1 MSYDWNL
8 PALRIHE
15 ASNAHE
21 LGEAIKAI
29 LTAQLP
35 HLLFLIAFKPRTF
48 DLEMY
53 THPQEFQKDA
63 DRYVQ
68 STHRYDIWMKRSPIH
83 PKVKVVRHSDYTPTK
98 MLKRSLYYRHVLK
111 GIGSMHGASLVAWQ
125 GTEAASANLN
135 VVWNRKTYVLEIQ
148 SDEEPFNSV
157 TFYEPAEPGTA
168 SSKDSLGPIRL
179 LGLLD
184 KAKAYHLIQSQYPE
198 AIPQVDTAQPHNR
211 IAYQD
216 FEVEVAEVFRFD
228 PEDTLVFKILLYNH
242 SEREI
247 YYQPQ
252 TLAVRVGLD
261 VFYSALSDASGI
273 MPPANFNPETKK
285 VEPSVSLAY
294 FVVTGTPNGGRNN
307 LAVTNTFNVIV
318 NRQMPLIPLSD

>member
-1 MSYDWNL
+1 MAIRYSIIIITL
-8 PALRIHE
+8 LLTVPAL
-15 ASNAHE
+15 AQTGPNYK
-21 LGEAIKAI
+21 AIKQFPLDDRAVYQI
-29 LTAQLP
+29 KVGKNQATTIMFPSSISA
-35 HLLFLIAFKPRTF
+35 
-48 DLEMY
+48 LESANV
-53 THPQEFQKDA
+53 TSD
-63 DRYVQ
+63 
-68 STHRYDIWMKRSPIH
+68 
-83 PKVKVVRHSDYTPTK
+83 PKVPGAVLLSYAKGRYFF
-98 MLKRSLYYRHVLK
+98 SLRALQEDV
-111 GIGSMHGASLVAWQ
+111 
-125 GTEAASANLN
+125 SANVN

-157 TFYEPAEPGTA
+157 TFYQPAEPGTT

-198 AIPQVDTAQPHNR
+198 AIPQVDTARPHNR
-211 IAYQD
+211 IAYQN

-242 SEREI
+242 SSSEI

-252 TLAVRVGLD
+252 SLAIRVGLD

-307 LAVTNTFNVIV
+307 LAVTNAFNVIV
-318 NRQMPLIPLSD
+318 NRQGQFAPSSESQPASFNSDPKSGDFRDR

>member
-1 MSYDWNL
+1 MAIRYSTIIL
-8 PALRIHE
+8 TLLLTVPAF
-15 ASNAHE
+15 AQTGPNYK
-21 LGEAIKAI
+21 AIKQFPLDDRSVYQIKVGKNQATTI
-29 LTAQLP
+29 MFPSSISA
-35 HLLFLIAFKPRTF
+35 
-48 DLEMY
+48 LESANV
-53 THPQEFQKDA
+53 TSD
-63 DRYVQ
+63 
-68 STHRYDIWMKRSPIH
+68 
-83 PKVKVVRHSDYTPTK
+83 PKVPGAVLLSYAKGRYFF
-98 MLKRSLYYRHVLK
+98 SLRALQEDV
-111 GIGSMHGASLVAWQ
+111 
-125 GTEAASANLN
+125 SANLN

-148 SDEEPFNSV
+148 SDEQPFNSV
-157 TFYEPAEPGTA
+157 TFYQPAEPGTT

-242 SEREI
+242 SQSEI

-252 TLAVRVGLD
+252 SLAIRVGLD

-285 VEPSVSLAY
+285 VEPSISLAY
-294 FVVTGTPNGGRNN
+294 FVVRGTPNGGRNN
-307 LAVTNTFNVIV
+307 LAVTNAFNVIV
-318 NRQMPLIPLSD
+318 NRQVPLIPKATGQLDPKTIIKPGNTQSDR

>member
-1 MSYDWNL
+1 MAIRYSTIVL
-8 PALRIHE
+8 TFLLTVPAF
-15 ASNAHE
+15 AQTGPNYK
-21 LGEAIKAI
+21 AIKQFP
-29 LTAQLP
+29 LDD
-35 HLLFLIAFKPRTF
+35 RTVYQIKVGKNQATTIMF
-48 DLEMY
+48 PSSISALESANV
-53 THPQEFQKDA
+53 TSD
-63 DRYVQ
+63 
-68 STHRYDIWMKRSPIH
+68 
-83 PKVKVVRHSDYTPTK
+83 PKVPGAVLLSYAKGRYFF
-98 MLKRSLYYRHVLK
+98 SLRAL
-111 GIGSMHGASLVAWQ
+111 Q
-125 GTEAASANLN
+125 EAASANLN

-211 IAYQD
+211 IAYQN

-242 SEREI
+242 SENEI

-252 TLAVRVGLD
+252 SLAIRVGLD

-294 FVVTGTPNGGRNN
+294 FVVRGTPNGGRNN
-307 LAVTNTFNVIV
+307 LAVTNAFNVIV
-318 NRQMPLIPLSD
+318 NRQVPLIPMATEQLDPKTIIKPANSQSDR

>member
-1 MSYDWNL
+1 MAIRHSIIL
-8 PALRIHE
+8 TLLLSVPAL
-15 ASNAHE
+15 AQTAPNYK
-21 LGEAIKAI
+21 AIKQFPLDDRTVYQIKVGKNQATTI
-29 LTAQLP
+29 MFPSSISALEGANVTIDP
-35 HLLFLIAFKPRTF
+35 KYPGPVLLSHANGRYFFSLRA
-48 DLEMY
+48 M
-53 THPQEFQKDA
+53 QE
-63 DRYVQ
+63 
-68 STHRYDIWMKRSPIH
+68 P
-83 PKVKVVRHSDYTPTK
+83 
-98 MLKRSLYYRHVLK
+98 
-111 GIGSMHGASLVAWQ
+111 
-125 GTEAASANLN
+125 ASANLN

-148 SDEEPFNSV
+148 TDPEPFNSV
-157 TFYEPAEPGTA
+157 TFYEPAEPGPT
-168 SSKDSLGPIRL
+168 SQKDSLGPIRL

-198 AIPQVDTAQPHNR
+198 AIPQLDTAQPHNR
-211 IAYQD
+211 IPYED

-228 PEDTLVFKILLYNH
+228 PEDTLVFKILLYNQSTH
-242 SEREI
+242 ES

-273 MPPANFNPETKK
+273 MPPAYFNPETKK

-318 NRQMPLIPLSD
+318 NRQVPLIPLSIVR